1 MFWNKKKFIPYGRHN
16 INREDVRRVIEVLKS
31 DFLTQGPKVKEFE
44 QNICKEVDA
53 KYGVATNSATSAL
66 HIACLSLGL
75 SPGDILWTSP
85 ITFVASAN
93 SALYCGAK
101 VDFVDIDISTG
112 LMSIKALEEK
122 LKSAKKE
129 GFLPKIVM
137 PVHLA
142 GTSCDMEAIYKLSKI
157 YDFKIIEDASHAIG
171 GKYKEYFVGS
181 CKFSDVTVFSFHPVK
196 IITSGEGGIAVT
208 NNKVI
213 FSKMR
218 LFANHG
224 ITKNKDEF
232 INSNFEDWIYEQ
244 QILGYNFRMSDIQC
258 ALGLSQLKR
267 LRKIVNLRNE
277 KLKYY
282 KKYLSPLPVS
292 LLDIP
297 KNIKSSVHLA
307 IIKLND
313 FDPTEHSKVFHSLRQ
328 KNIGVQLHYHPVHLQ
343 PFYKNLGFS
352 EGYLP
357 VAEKYGRT
365 AMTIP
370 LFPEISKSKQ
380 YKIVRELEVVLK
392 EVKNN

>member
-1 MFWNKKKFIPYGRHN
+1 MFWNKKKIIPYGRHKVK
-16 INREDVRRVIEVLKS
+16 REDIREVVKVLKS

-44 QNICKEVDA
+44 QNICREVNS

-75 SPGDILWTSP
+75 SSGDILWTSP

-101 VDFVDIDISTG
+101 VDFVDIDINTG

-122 LKSAKKE
+122 LKLAKKQ
-129 GFLPKIVM
+129 GLLPKIVM

-142 GTSCDMEAIYKLSKI
+142 GTSCDMEAIFKFSKI

-171 GKYKEYFVGS
+171 GVYKENFVGS
-181 CKFSDVTVFSFHPVK
+181 CKFSNITVFSFHPVK
-196 IITSGEGGIAVT
+196 IITSGEGGMALT
-208 NNKVI
+208 NNKDI

-224 ITKNKDEF
+224 ITKNKNEF
-232 INSNFEDWIYEQ
+232 INGNYEDWIYEQ
-244 QILGYNFRMSDIQC
+244 QLLGYNFRMSDIQC

-267 LRKIVNLRNE
+267 LKKIVNLRNK
-277 KLKYY
+277 KLSNYE
-282 KKYLSPLPVS
+282 KYLSPLPVS

-297 KNIKSSVHLA
+297 KDTKSSVHLA
-307 IIKLND
+307 IIRLND
-313 FDPTEHSKVFHSLRQ
+313 FDAKEHRKVFHLLR
-328 KNIGVQLHYHPVHLQ
+328 KKDIGVQLHYYPVHLQ
-343 PFYKNLGFS
+343 PFYKNLGFAK
-352 EGYLP
+352 GYLP
-357 VAEKYGRT
+357 VAEEYGRS
-365 AMTIP
+365 AITIP

-380 YKIVRELEVVLK
+380 YKIVRELEAVLK
-392 EVKNN
+392 EVKND